1 MSKNLNV
8 MVILK
13 RLRYNMP
20 SSWIV
25 AKLVYWLMMA
35 SMAIGLYGLVDRVRS
50 CMNREINAE
59 TTITAIT
66 SMGIASLFIWL
77 LFQS

>member
-1 MSKNLNV
+1 
-8 MVILK
+8 MVILE
-13 RLRYNMP
+13 RLRKDMP

-25 AKLVYWLMMA
+25 AKLAYWLMMV
-35 SMAIGLYGLVDRVRS
+35 SMTIGLYGLVDRARS
-50 CMNREINAE
+50 CRDREINAE
-59 TTITAIT
+59 TAITAIT